1 MDDIFINSEKN
12 KSYYP
17 FRLVSNLADE
27 IDLKSSDKYVAS
39 SNLSNYYSWENIKKN
54 IHDVLIILSKCMGN
68 LVIILQYKSILSKLK
83 EELHL
88 KSRTNSIFK
97 F

>member
-12 KSYYP
+12 KSSYP

-39 SNLSNYYSWENIKKN
+39 SNLSNYYSWENIKKKYSWYF
-54 IHDVLIILSKCMGN
+54 DYIIKMHGQFGN
-68 LVIILQYKSILSKLK
+68 NPPIQIYFIKNERRI
-83 EELHL
+83 
-88 KSRTNSIFK
+88 TFK
-97 F
+97 IKNEFYL

>member
-1 MDDIFINSEKN
+1 M
-12 KSYYP
+12 
-17 FRLVSNLADE
+17 SNLADE

-54 IHDVLIILSKCMGN
+54 IHDILIILSKCMGN
-68 LVIILQYKSILSKLK
+68 LVIILQYKSILSKMK

-97 F
+97 FEHLKQLISWEH

>member
-1 MDDIFINSEKN
+1 M
-12 KSYYP
+12 
-17 FRLVSNLADE
+17 SNLADE

-39 SNLSNYYSWENIKKN
+39 SNLSNYYSWENIKKI
-54 IHDVLIILSKCMGN
+54 IHDILMILSKCMGN
-68 LVIILQYKSILSKLK
+68 LVIILQYKSILSKMK